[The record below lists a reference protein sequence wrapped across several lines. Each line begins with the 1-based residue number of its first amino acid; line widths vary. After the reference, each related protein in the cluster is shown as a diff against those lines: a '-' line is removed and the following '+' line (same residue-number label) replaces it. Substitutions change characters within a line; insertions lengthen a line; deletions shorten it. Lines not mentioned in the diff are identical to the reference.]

1 MVGVI
6 YCSQVKKMI
15 LKRSMTYEKGNVKK
29 GYAHREACG
38 ALAVYIRGA
47 VRSSGN
53 GMRHYVGK
61 SHPLI
66 NDKILAIIISIWYY
80 KCKGSTLFSC

>member
-1 MVGVI
+1 
-6 YCSQVKKMI
+6 
-15 LKRSMTYEKGNVKK
+15 MTYEKGNIKK

-53 GMRHYVGK
+53 GLRHYAGK

-80 KCKGSTLFSC
+80 KCKGSTAFLCRHPARYGMTGGFPK

>member
-53 GMRHYVGK
+53 GMRHYAGK
-61 SHPLI
+61 SR
-66 NDKILAIIISIWYY
+66 
-80 KCKGSTLFSC
+80 TLRQYRTIQVCGLP